1 MKTTQN
7 QLSNCKIEIVFEF
20 DENDINPNINKA
32 LENIASD
39 VKIDGFRTGKVP
51 GEIIKQKVGDA
62 TIFDEAVRLTIQQKY
77 PEYVEGNNIEVVSSP
92 DVLITKLV
100 VNKEAECKITVE
112 VIPALEVKGYVAI
125 AKEATKDKKEMKA
138 EESEIND
145 TIK

>member
-20 DENDINPNINKA
+20 DENDINPNTNKA
-32 LENIASD
+32 IENISGD
-39 VKIDGFRTGKVP
+39 IKIDGFRAGKVP
-51 GEIIKQKVGDA
+51 NEIVKQKVGDA
-62 TIFDEAVRLTIQQKY
+62 VIFDEAVRLTIQQKY
-77 PEYVEGNNIEVVSSP
+77 PEYIESNNIEVIASP

-112 VIPALEVKGYVAI
+112 IVPELTLKGYKEI
-125 AKEATKDKKEMKA
+125 AKEAAKDKKEVKA
-138 EESEIND
+138 EEAEIND

>member
-20 DENDINPNINKA
+20 DENDINPNTNKA

-39 VKIDGFRTGKVP
+39 VKIDGFRAGKVP

-62 TIFDEAVRLTIQQKY
+62 AIFDEAVRLTIQQKY

-112 VIPALEVKGYVAI
+112 VIPSLEVKGYAAI